1 VPRGSVSCA
10 REDARRI
17 ELIER
22 VACGDED
29 AFTELYD
36 ETSPRVY
43 GAVLRMLR
51 SPELADEMTQQVYL
65 EIWRDASRY
74 DASKGSVLA
83 WIMALAHSRFV
94 DRVRTLSMESVRERY
109 AELNGNRE
117 LDRVGDQTGRSPQ
130 AELASDALRSLTEI
144 QRQVVTLT
152 YFGGF
157 SQSEVAQ
164 LLGLPLGAVKARI
177 RDGLLGLRDALGV
190 GT

>member
-1 VPRGSVSCA
+1 VGG
-10 REDARRI
+10 
-17 ELIER
+17 L
-22 VACGDED
+22 
-29 AFTELYD
+29 TELYD
-36 ETSPRVY
+36 ETSPRLY

-51 SPELADEMTQQVYL
+51 SAELAAEMTQEVYL

-74 DASKGSVLA
+74 DPAKGSVLA
-83 WIMALAHSRFV
+83 WIMTLAHSRFV

-109 AELNGNRE
+109 AEVNGDRE
-117 LDRVGDQTGRSPQ
+117 LDRLGDRVGRSPQ

-164 LLGLPLGAVKARI
+164 LLGLPLATVKARI
-177 RDGLLGLRDALGV
+177 REGLLGLRNALGV